1 MARIHLIEGP
11 VGAGKSTFAA
21 QLSKRHAA
29 PRLILDDWMATL
41 FRPDR
46 PASGVME
53 WYAQRK
59 DRCIEQIWKTA
70 CQVVEAGHD
79 VVLELGLVQQSLRQQ
94 FFDRIDAAGYELTVY
109 VLDASR
115 DERRDRVR
123 ARNREKGQTYSM
135 DVPDAF
141 FEMASDMWEPLDDWE
156 YEGRDVRFIRT
167 DD

>member
-1 MARIHLIEGP
+1 VARIHLIEGP

-21 QLSKRHAA
+21 QLHERHAA

-46 PASGVME
+46 PGSGVME
-53 WYAQRK
+53 WYGERK
-59 DRCIEQIWKTA
+59 DRSIDQIWKVA
-70 CQVVEAGHD
+70 CDIVEAGHD

-94 FFDRIDAAGYELTVY
+94 FYDRVDAAGYDLTVY

-115 DERRDRVR
+115 EARRDRVR
-123 ARNREKGQTYSM
+123 QRNRDKGDTYSM
-135 DVPDAF
+135 DVPDVF
-141 FEMASDMWEPLDDWE
+141 FEIASDMWQPLDDWE
-156 YEGRDVRFIRT
+156 CEDRDVRFIRT